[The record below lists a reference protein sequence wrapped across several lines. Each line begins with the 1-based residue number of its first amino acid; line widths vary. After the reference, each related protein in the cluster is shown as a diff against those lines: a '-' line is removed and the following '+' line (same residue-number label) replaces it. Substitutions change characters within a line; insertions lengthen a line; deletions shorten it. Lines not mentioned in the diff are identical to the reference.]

1 MMETVKLPIFHHE
14 VDIIATDKH
23 GEIVL
28 IVEAKAQKLQTKS
41 SAITQL
47 KLYLD
52 RLEANN
58 AFAMLAD
65 LDEIEIFKV
74 NHENDFRKI
83 ISLKTI
89 DILKYYDAEFPVKKI
104 FDLYLITLLEAWLRD
119 LAYHWKSVKPPAS
132 EELATIGL
140 LDMIQAGDTYSQNDY
155 IYA

>member
-1 MMETVKLPIFHHE
+1 MMEAVKLPIRHNE

-41 SAITQL
+41 NAIAQL
-47 KLYLD
+47 KFYLN
-52 RLEANN
+52 RLEVNN

-65 LDEIEIFKV
+65 LEEIEIFKV
-74 NHENDFRKI
+74 NNENDFQKI
-83 ISLKTI
+83 LSLKTV

-104 FDLYLITLLEAWLRD
+104 FKLYFMTLLEAWLRD

-140 LDMIQAGDTYSQNDY
+140 LDMIKEGDTYSQSDY
-155 IYA
+155 DK

>member
-1 MMETVKLPIFHHE
+1 MMEAIKLPTRHHE

-41 SAITQL
+41 SAISQL
-47 KLYLD
+47 KSYLNT
-52 RLEANN
+52 LEANN

-74 NHENDFRKI
+74 NQENDFKKI
-83 ISLKTI
+83 LSLKTVN
-89 DILKYYDAEFPVKKI
+89 ILKYYDAEFPVKKI
-104 FDLYLITLLEAWLRD
+104 FALYFITLLEAWLRD

-140 LDMIQAGDTYSQNDY
+140 LDMIKQGDTYSQNDY
-155 IYA
+155 YE